1 MRRTA
6 RRPSRLHWCAVG
18 VVLGSVPLAAPPP
31 VVHALDV
38 LTLLDQNFDVAAD
51 GVLALE
57 LQLSPDALAD
67 PTAHLVVT
75 AHRPVDTRTEVAEA
89 IAGDLTRS
97 ADSIDLDVVEQPRI
111 GIDTIRVAIP
121 VERSTRTPTAL
132 QLSRPGLYP
141 VVVELRRERDVTA
154 ELLTFAHRL
163 PDADEPDEQPLLV
176 AVAMSTQR
184 PVLYDE
190 VADTAVLDDN
200 SLAELGRLAASLEVS
215 AVPVAV
221 GISPVIAAALAASGD
236 ADDAELA
243 TRLSAALASHEVL
256 AAPHWPLDA
265 SAAASAGVDT
275 LYRDWLREGEDAL
288 ATFTDTT
295 PSRAIGI
302 ADAPLSAG
310 GGALLREVGGR
321 LLVVPVAEYD
331 AIPDSIGGYTDSTQL
346 VQLAVD
352 PNTTIDAAV
361 VDRLT
366 DDLLLRPTST
376 PLLAAI
382 HIAADLAAARE
393 EIEDGGGL
401 PSRHGLVLA
410 TPDIGVIPADLFG
423 PLSAILASTPTLR
436 PVTLEELS
444 LRVDRLLIDGTEV
457 VIELPD
463 SVATT
468 ITPRTDLGTALALE
482 SISTSSMLPADD
494 PRNVRWQRL
503 IELLPSSAL
512 NDGQAESI
520 AADLRSEFADVRGA
534 VELPESF
541 SFTLTG
547 RQTDVPVKLF
557 NGSDGPL
564 TVVVRLTSTKLLF
577 PSGDITV
584 TLPSGEYTDV
594 LVPIEARSNGKFP
607 VTLEV
612 LTPIG
617 ESRLST
623 PVPLAARVNAL
634 SGLANLLTGTLLL
647 VLITWW
653 VRHVRRQRRIRF
665 GERHPS
671 AGSPAL

>member
-1 MRRTA
+1 
-6 RRPSRLHWCAVG
+6 
-18 VVLGSVPLAAPPP
+18 VLGSVPLASPAP

-57 LQLSPDALAD
+57 LQLSPAALAD

-97 ADSIDLDVVEQPRI
+97 ADSIDLDVVAQPRI
-111 GIDTIRVAIP
+111 GTDTIRVAIP

-190 VADTAVLDDN
+190 VADTAILDDN
-200 SLAELGRLAASLEVS
+200 SRAELGRLAATLEVS

-221 GISPVIAAALAASGD
+221 EISPVIVAALAASGD

-243 TRLSAALASHEVL
+243 ARLSAALASQEVL

-265 SAAASAGVDT
+265 SAAADAGVDT
-275 LYRDWLREGEDAL
+275 LYRDWLREGEDTL
-288 ATFTDTT
+288 AAFTDTT
-295 PSRAIGI
+295 PSRAIDF

-321 LLVVPVAEYD
+321 LLVLPVAEYD

-352 PNTTIDAAV
+352 PDTTIDAAV

-366 DDLLLRPTST
+366 DDLLLRPTTT

-423 PLSAILASTPTLR
+423 PLSAILAATPTLR
-436 PVTLEELS
+436 PATLEELS

-457 VIELPD
+457 VIGLPD
-463 SVATT
+463 SVAST
-468 ITPRTDLGTALALE
+468 IAPRTDLGTALALE
-482 SISTSSMLPADD
+482 SISTSSMLPTDD

-564 TVVVRLTSTKLLF
+564 TVVVRLSSSKLLF

-617 ESRLST
+617 DSRLST

-653 VRHVRRQRRIRF
+653 VRHVRRQRRLRF

>member
-1 MRRTA
+1 
-6 RRPSRLHWCAVG
+6 
-18 VVLGSVPLAAPPP
+18 
-31 VVHALDV
+31 
-38 LTLLDQNFDVAAD
+38 
-51 GVLALE
+51 
-57 LQLSPDALAD
+57 
-67 PTAHLVVT
+67 
-75 AHRPVDTRTEVAEA
+75 
-89 IAGDLTRS
+89 
-97 ADSIDLDVVEQPRI
+97 
-111 GIDTIRVAIP
+111 
-121 VERSTRTPTAL
+121 
-132 QLSRPGLYP
+132 
-141 VVVELRRERDVTA
+141 
-154 ELLTFAHRL
+154 
-163 PDADEPDEQPLLV
+163 
-176 AVAMSTQR
+176 
-184 PVLYDE
+184 
-190 VADTAVLDDN
+190 
-200 SLAELGRLAASLEVS
+200 
-215 AVPVAV
+215 
-221 GISPVIAAALAASGD
+221 
-236 ADDAELA
+236 
-243 TRLSAALASHEVL
+243 
-256 AAPHWPLDA
+256 
-265 SAAASAGVDT
+265 
-275 LYRDWLREGEDAL
+275 
-288 ATFTDTT
+288 
-295 PSRAIGI
+295 
-302 ADAPLSAG
+302 
-310 GGALLREVGGR
+310 VGGR

-346 VQLAVD
+346 VQMALD

-366 DDLLLRPTST
+366 DDLLLRPTGT

-393 EIEDGGGL
+393 QIEDGGGL

-423 PLSAILASTPTLR
+423 PLSAILAATPTLR

-457 VIELPD
+457 VVELPD

-482 SISTSSMLPADD
+482 SISTSSMLPDDD

-520 AADLRSEFADVRGA
+520 AADLRTEFADVRGA

-547 RQTDVPVKLF
+547 RQTEVPVKLF
-557 NGSDGPL
+557 NSSDGPL

-617 ESRLST
+617 DSRLST
-623 PVPLAARVNAL
+623 AVPLAARVNAL

-653 VRHVRRQRRIRF
+653 VRHVRRQRRVRF

>member
-1 MRRTA
+1 
-6 RRPSRLHWCAVG
+6 
-18 VVLGSVPLAAPPP
+18 VLGSVPLAAPAP

-38 LTLLDQNFDVAAD
+38 LTLVDQNFDVAAD

-57 LQLSPDALAD
+57 LQLSPDALTD

-111 GIDTIRVAIP
+111 GTDTIRVAIP

-176 AVAMSTQR
+176 AVAMSTKRQ
-184 PVLYDE
+184 VLYDE
-190 VADTAVLDDN
+190 AADTAVLDDN
-200 SLAELGRLAASLEVS
+200 SRAELARLAASLEVS

-221 GISPVIAAALAASGD
+221 ELSPVIAAALSASGD
-236 ADDAELA
+236 ADDVELA
-243 TRLSAALASHEVL
+243 TRLSAALASQEVL
-256 AAPHWPLDA
+256 AVPHWPLDA
-265 SAAASAGVDT
+265 SAAAAAGVDT

-288 ATFTDTT
+288 AAFTDTT

-302 ADAPLSAG
+302 ADTPLSAG

-346 VQLAVD
+346 VQMALD
-352 PNTTIDAAV
+352 PDTTIDAAV

-366 DDLLLRPTST
+366 DDLLLRPTGT

-393 EIEDGGGL
+393 QIEDGGGL

-423 PLSAILASTPTLR
+423 PLSAILAATPTLR

-457 VIELPD
+457 VVELPD

-482 SISTSSMLPADD
+482 SISTSSMLPDDD

-520 AADLRSEFADVRGA
+520 AADLRTEFADVRGA

-547 RQTDVPVKLF
+547 RQTEVPVKLF
-557 NGSDGPL
+557 NSSDGPL

-617 ESRLST
+617 DSRLST
-623 PVPLAARVNAL
+623 AVPLAARVNAL

-653 VRHVRRQRRIRF
+653 VRHVRRQRRVRF

>member
-1 MRRTA
+1 MIRVRRWSGAIGACLAVTTSTLA
-6 RRPSRLHWCAVG
+6 LHDDA
-18 VVLGSVPLAAPPP
+18 
-31 VVHALDV
+31 VHAADV
-38 LTLLDQNFDVAAD
+38 LVLRDQNFDVAAD

-57 LQLSPDALAD
+57 LQLSAAALAD

-75 AHRPVDTRTEVAEA
+75 AHRPVDTRVEVAEA
-89 IAGDLTRS
+89 LAGDLTRS
-97 ADSIDLDVVEQPRI
+97 ADSVDLDVVLQPRV
-111 GIDTIRVAIP
+111 GTDTIRIAIP
-121 VERSTRTPTAL
+121 VERSTRTTAAL
-132 QLSRPGLYP
+132 QLSRPGVYP
-141 VVVELRRERDVTA
+141 VVVELRRDGDVTA
-154 ELLTFAHRL
+154 ELLTFTHRL

-176 AVAMSTQR
+176 AVAMATQR
-184 PVLYDE
+184 PVHYDE
-190 VADTAVLDDN
+190 TTDTAVLDDN
-200 SLAELGRLAASLEVS
+200 GRAELGRLADTLEVA

-221 GISPVIAAALAASGD
+221 EISPAIAAALDVAAD
-236 ADDAELA
+236 ADAELA
-243 TRLSAALASHEVL
+243 ARLATALAAQEVL
-256 AAPHWPLDA
+256 AVPHWPLDA
-265 SAAASAGVDT
+265 SAAAAAGIDT
-275 LYRDWLREGEDAL
+275 LYRDWLREGEDTL
-288 ATFTDTT
+288 ADFADTT
-295 PSRAIGI
+295 PSRAVGI
-302 ADAPLSAG
+302 ADSPLSAG

-321 LLVVPVAEYD
+321 MLVLPVDEYD
-331 AIPDSIGGYTDSTQL
+331 AIPDSIGAYTDSTQL
-346 VQLAVD
+346 VRIEVGGGASV
-352 PNTTIDAAV
+352 DAAV
-361 VDRLT
+361 VDRVT
-366 DDLLLRPTST
+366 DDLLLRPTSA

-410 TPDIGVIPADLFG
+410 TPDLGVIPADLFG
-423 PLSAILASTPTLR
+423 PLSAILATTPTVR

-457 VIELPD
+457 VVTLPD
-463 SVATT
+463 TVATT
-468 ITPRTDLGTALALE
+468 IDARTDVGAALALE
-482 SISTSSMLPADD
+482 SISTSSMFPADD
-494 PRNVRWQRL
+494 PRNLRWQRL

-512 NDGQAESI
+512 TDDQAQTI
-520 AADLRSEFADVRGA
+520 AADLRTEFADIRGA
-534 VELPESF
+534 IELPDGF

-547 RQTDVPVKLF
+547 RRTDVPVKLF

-577 PSGDITV
+577 PSGDVTV
-584 TLPSGEYTDV
+584 TLPPGEYTDV

-617 ESRLST
+617 DSRLAA

-653 VRHVRRQRRIRF
+653 VRHVRRQRRVRF

-671 AGSPAL
+671 AGAAPI